1 MTEFLF
7 EKNDEYQGR
16 ITELTTLNNSYSH
29 LEVELENKQNA
40 FNEEL
45 RDKVQRLEFYQNQTH
60 DLESQNEN
68 LRKKERELQQKNAE
82 LQTNLM

>member
-16 ITELTTLNNSYSH
+16 ISELVAVNNNYSQ
-29 LEVELENKQNA
+29 LEVEIENKQNA

-45 RDKVQRLEFYQNQTH
+45 RDKVQRLEFY
-60 DLESQNEN
+60 
-68 LRKKERELQQKNAE
+68 
-82 LQTNLM
+82 